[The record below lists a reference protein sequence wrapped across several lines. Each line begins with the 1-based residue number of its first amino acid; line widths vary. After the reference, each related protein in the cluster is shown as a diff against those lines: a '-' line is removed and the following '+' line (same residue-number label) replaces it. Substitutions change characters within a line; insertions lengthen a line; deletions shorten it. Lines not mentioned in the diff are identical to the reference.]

1 MKLTLEQALQKGIEA
16 RKNGQDQKANKHFT
30 DILDVQPRHAHANHN
45 MGLLA
50 ESAGNAQA
58 ALVFFKTALE
68 SRPKN
73 NQFWLRYI
81 GALIKLDHISDA
93 RDALSQAQDNGI
105 KSAGLDRLEH
115 MISDIHTN
123 KEKLQDPPLNQ
134 LRDIISAYTKGHLQQ
149 ALTGELVP

>member
-16 RKNGQDQKANKHFT
+16 RKNGQIQKADKHFT
-30 DILDVQPRHAHANHN
+30 DILGVQPRHAHANHN

-50 ESAGNAQA
+50 ESASNAQA

-105 KSAGLDRLEH
+105 KRAGLDRL
-115 MISDIHTN
+115 
-123 KEKLQDPPLNQ
+123 KK
-134 LRDIISAYTKGHLQQ
+134 AYTLSTHAILDAIKSLMIICIKVDLLLSGNKIR
-149 ALTGELVP
+149 

>member
-16 RKNGQDQKANKHFT
+16 RKNGQIQKANKHFT

-93 RDALSQAQDNGI
+93 RDALSQVQDNGI
-105 KSAGLDRLEH
+105 KRAGLDRL
-115 MISDIHTN
+115 
-123 KEKLQDPPLNQ
+123 KK
-134 LRDIISAYTKGHLQQ
+134 AYTLSIHAILDAIKSLIIICIKV
-149 ALTGELVP
+149 ELLLSGNKIR

>member
-16 RKNGQDQKANKHFT
+16 RKNGQIQKANKHFT

-68 SRPKN
+68 SRSKN

-81 GALIKLDHISDA
+81 GALPFK
-93 RDALSQAQDNGI
+93 
-105 KSAGLDRLEH
+105 
-115 MISDIHTN
+115 
-123 KEKLQDPPLNQ
+123 
-134 LRDIISAYTKGHLQQ
+134 
-149 ALTGELVP
+149 